1 MVLGGGVAIEI
12 AYETNTQSDVVQV
25 IARNMTAIDLPGP
38 AVADFDLS
46 IPRGISIADDE
57 VVGEAV
63 LHFAYSPVINIE
75 NSCVPLA
82 GAAVV
87 NDDVFPASALNFRV
101 VDGFTQGRGKVAPS
115 FHEDAKKGSGGR
127 FVI

>member
-1 MVLGGGVAIEI
+1 M
-12 AYETNTQSDVVQV
+12 
-25 IARNMTAIDLPGP
+25 
-38 AVADFDLS
+38 
-46 IPRGISIADDE
+46 
-57 VVGEAV
+57 
-63 LHFAYSPVINIE
+63 HFAYPPVINIE

-115 FHEDAKKGSGGR
+115 FHEDAKKGSVGR

>member
-1 MVLGGGVAIEI
+1 M
-12 AYETNTQSDVVQV
+12 
-25 IARNMTAIDLPGP
+25 
-38 AVADFDLS
+38 
-46 IPRGISIADDE
+46 
-57 VVGEAV
+57 
-63 LHFAYSPVINIE
+63 INIE
-75 NSCVPLA
+75 NSSVPLA